1 MPADTDRVPPFV
13 TIEGLTKTF
22 DQLVALDNV
31 SMDLAPGEVHALLGE
46 NGAGKTTLT
55 NVLAGIYRAD
65 SGVVTIGG
73 EQVHFRTPADAI
85 HGGVGMV
92 HQHFQLVPTMTVSEN
107 LFMGW
112 EEAPHVFSMTDLNA
126 RSAAIIEEFHLPID
140 PSARIFELSVGEQQR
155 VEIVRTLAR
164 GAKLLILDEPTA
176 VLTHTET
183 EELFTVLRRLADG
196 GRTVIFISH
205 KLKEVLEIADRIT
218 VLRGGKHMATIPA
231 ANATVD
237 SLAQLMTGSD
247 VSLNGTDDVEP
258 VEVGEQVLEVRD
270 LHALS
275 NRGLPALQGVDLTV
289 RSGEIVGIAGV
300 SGNGQTELAEIIVGI
315 RAGTS
320 GSVLVTAGGSTEAPT
335 PGQDGV
341 GHIPEDRMEHALVGE
356 ASTTR
361 NAVTRRYLSEDLSSR
376 RWLRWGAIRDYAKQI
391 IKDGRVQVREVN
403 APVAQLSGG
412 NQQRLV
418 ATREAKVGDEFLLAV
433 HPTRGLDVQA
443 TAEVRQ
449 TLQRRRRGGTG
460 VLLISDDLDEVLA
473 MSDRI
478 VVMYDGEILGS
489 SERGSYDR
497 DQIGLLMGG
506 HCEAVST

>member
-1 MPADTDRVPPFV
+1 MPADTDSLPPFV

-22 DQLVALDNV
+22 DQLVALDSV

-73 EQVHFRTPADAI
+73 ETVHFRTPADAI

-112 EEAPHVFSMTDLNA
+112 EQAPRVFSTADLNE
-126 RSAAIIEEFHLPID
+126 RSAEIIEEFHLPVD

-176 VLTHTET
+176 VLTHEET

-196 GRTVIFISH
+196 GRTIIFISH

-218 VLRGGKHMATIPA
+218 VLRAGKYMATIPA
-231 ANATVD
+231 QDATVD

-247 VSLNGTDDVEP
+247 VSLDDIEDIGP
-258 VEVGEQVLEVRD
+258 AEVGEQVLEVRD

-275 NRGLPALQGVDLTV
+275 SRGLPALRGVDLTV

-315 RAGTS
+315 REGTS
-320 GSVLVTAGGSTEAPT
+320 GSVRVTASGTTEPPI

-361 NAVTRRYLSEDLSSR
+361 NAVTRRYLSDDLSSR
-376 RWLRWGAIRDYAKQI
+376 RWLRWGAIREYAKQVI
-391 IKDGRVQVREVN
+391 EDGRVQVREVN

-418 ATREAKVGDEFLLAV
+418 ATREAKVGDDFLLAV

-443 TAEVRQ
+443 TVEVRQ

-478 VVMYDGEILGS
+478 VVMYDGEILGRS
-489 SERGSYDR
+489 DRANYDR

-506 HCEAVST
+506 HREAANT